1 MLVATLLAYLLGTSQ
16 VTPQMLTNYRYFRW
30 AHGMADITPECLS
43 AFERDRRF
51 QQRFVGQPVEVLRH
65 LFPKLHSGAAY
76 APDSYR
82 ASSVRLFFSRYAGN
96 RFEDYW
102 LEGTQQQFGFCVLV
116 VDGKITDF
124 FFVKG

>member
-1 MLVATLLAYLLGTSQ
+1 MLLATVFACLLGTMRI
-16 VTPQMLTNYRYFRW
+16 TPQMLTHYGYFRW
-30 AHGMADITPECLS
+30 ANGMAEITPEYLS

-51 QQRFVGQPVEVLRH
+51 QQRFIGEPIEALRP

-76 APDSYR
+76 EPDSYR
-82 ASSVRLFFSRYAGN
+82 ASSVRLFFSRYTGN

-116 VDGKITDF
+116 VDGRIKDF
-124 FFVKG
+124 FYVKG